1 MFVFYSH
8 IKGVKHAKKTM
19 LLEEKRAQAEE
30 EGTYIPEKVSILQQE
45 VGGTTM
51 L

>member
-1 MFVFYSH
+1 MFFCSH

-30 EGTYIPEKVSILQQE
+30 EGTYIPEKVSILQPK
-45 VGGTTM
+45 VGETTM